1 MGMKHSFL
9 KLRLKDKYDSVFEEE
24 REGAAQNES
33 VLMNWGE
40 WKLFCEISPTLS
52 NSFIVE

>member
-1 MGMKHSFL
+1 MGMKDSFL
-9 KLRLKDKYDSVFEEE
+9 KLRLKDKYDSVLEEE
-24 REGAAQNES
+24 REGAAENES

-40 WKLFCEISPTLS
+40 WKLFCEISPTRS

>member
-9 KLRLKDKYDSVFEEE
+9 KLRLKDKYDSVLEEE
-24 REGAAQNES
+24 RERAAQNES

-40 WKLFCEISPTLS
+40 WKLFCDISPTLS